1 MPLNIVR
8 LNQRHAHPTPN
19 IVFIKPLPGPDAAQA
34 EAFLYRVA
42 AICHPILTKNHISV
56 TTMEE
61 YEPNREFIGRNFNAG
76 ECVQLVLRTRGGGW
90 LPFKS
95 VVMVAMHELAHCK
108 QMNHSRAFWAVRNQ
122 YAEEM
127 KALWVRGYTGE
138 GIWGRGREL
147 ELGDFE
153 IPQAEWGHDS
163 MPEQLCGGTFR
174 SRGRGKR
181 KRVQLSYAER
191 EKRRIAKKF
200 GANGSKLGE
209 DDGVKFF
216 LDGGKKIAGKPRVAA
231 SNRGRELRAQAALI
245 RFGAQN
251 ADADAVKKEEETV
264 KQEPED
270 VDFDDYEDEDIGKL
284 DALDLDGKTLRDS
297 KGQPMIKVC
306 EDEDKDDM
314 YVKREMDELNDLWSI
329 PEAPRSEREPATT
342 ASFKAQG
349 RPGESFYAASSTT
362 SNNKPRPSSPTPIQ
376 QTKTGEDMRSKLDAF
391 HTSGSIVNAF
401 KKQDKRARP
410 KK

>member
-1 MPLNIVR
+1 MPLNTLR

-19 IVFIKPLPGPDAAQA
+19 IVFIKALPGPDASQA

-42 AICHPILTKNHISV
+42 AICHPILTKHHTSV
-56 TTMEE
+56 TTLEE

-90 LPFKS
+90 LPFKT

-127 KALWVRGYTGE
+127 KALWARGYTGE

-153 IPQAEWGHDS
+153 IPQAEWGQDS

-181 KRVQLSYAER
+181 KRAQLSYAER

-200 GANGSKLGE
+200 GANGNKLGE

-245 RFGAQN
+245 RFGAQK
-251 ADADAVKKEEETV
+251 AEAQAVKKEEQIV
-264 KQEPED
+264 KQEEPED
-270 VDFDDYEDEDIGKL
+270 VDSDEYEDEDIGKV
-284 DALDLDGKTLRDS
+284 DALDLDGNKLMDS
-297 KGQPMIKVC
+297 KGQPMVKVC
-306 EDEDKDDM
+306 EDEDKEDI
-314 YVKREMDELNDLWSI
+314 YVKRELDELNDLWSI
-329 PEAPRSEREPATT
+329 PEIPPTETQHTSM
-342 ASFKAQG
+342 ASLKARGQ
-349 RPGESFYAASSTT
+349 PGESFYVASSTT
-362 SNNKPRPSSPTPIQ
+362 SNDKARTTSPPIQ
-376 QTKTGEDMRSKLDAF
+376 QNQTSEDMRSKLDAF
-391 HTSGSIVNAF
+391 HNSGSIITAI
-401 KKQDKRARP
+401 KKQEKRARP